1 MFYSIYIFF
10 NNPKN
15 LFLEDDTRYD
25 LQLLCNMYYCH
36 GLELIGFADW
46 SSLVKHFTHF
56 VTNDLFTSR
65 FSTVTRAQMTNSI
78 NPISSIGL
86 FYLNNRQICS
96 IRCFVKKKVVL
107 FNWNTGIGPKSN
119 HVLIMTTMTCAR
131 CVFFNV
137 PALRRTY

>member
-1 MFYSIYIFF
+1 MFQKFKLRVLFYLIYIFF

-25 LQLLCNMYYCH
+25 LQSLCNMYYCH
-36 GLELIGFADW
+36 GLELIGFADR
-46 SSLVKHFTHF
+46 SSLVKHFTRF
-56 VTNDLFTSR
+56 VTNDLFTSG

-96 IRCFVKKKVVL
+96 IRCFVKKKNVL
-107 FNWNTGIGPKSN
+107 LN
-119 HVLIMTTMTCAR
+119 
-131 CVFFNV
+131 
-137 PALRRTY
+137 